1 MNILSK
7 LVSSLKA
14 LSPMYFKLLGKYTED
29 KLLQCDTASFSILD
43 TLSGSVKC
51 FKFIQLYSAL

>member
-1 MNILSK
+1 MNTLSK

-14 LSPMYFKLLGKYTED
+14 LSPMCFKLLGKYTED
-29 KLLQCDTASFSILD
+29 NLLQYDTASPAMLD

-51 FKFIQLYSAL
+51 VKLKQSYSAL